1 MQTRE
6 GMAPD
11 AKRDLGPSFLK
22 ALDLIP
28 DNALME
34 RTMKR
39 LAQFTFSAL
48 AAIVSFALYITAA
61 AVVLIEK
68 ALDASFGDFLA
79 DELGSISLSA
89 AAIASFD
96 SEVKHAYQDMGKL
109 RDTVRVRTGVTGST
123 HRFNK
128 LGAGLATRRVKQ
140 TDVVPMNLQHTN
152 ATVTLEDWNAAEYTD
167 VFDEGKTNISER
179 AELAGS
185 IAKAISRRE
194 DQLIIDAL
202 EATAT
207 TLTVASSVGGA
218 NTDLN
223 VDKLR
228 RASRLLGD
236 NGVGE
241 EEELT
246 YVGSYVG
253 REAMLGET
261 EATSADY
268 NTVRAL
274 VNGDINS
281 FVGFNFKWIATR
293 SEGGLDLT
301 SGDRS
306 TFAYAKSAVGHAIG
320 MDQRMEI
327 NYIPTKTSWL
337 ANMLFSGGS
346 VEIDAGGVVDI
357 TCDENG

>member
-1 MQTRE
+1 MST
-6 GMAPD
+6 
-11 AKRDLGPSFLK
+11 
-22 ALDLIP
+22 
-28 DNALME
+28 
-34 RTMKR
+34 
-39 LAQFTFSAL
+39 
-48 AAIVSFALYITAA
+48 
-61 AVVLIEK
+61 
-68 ALDASFGDFLA
+68 
-79 DELGSISLSA
+79 SLST

-96 SEVKHAYQDMGKL
+96 ADVKHAYQERGKL
-109 RDTVRVRTGVTGST
+109 RDTVRVKTGVVGST
-123 HRFNK
+123 HRFPK

-152 ATVTLEDWNAAEYTD
+152 ATATLEDWNAAEYTD
-167 VFDEGKTNISER
+167 VFDDAKTNISER
-179 AELAGS
+179 QELADS

-202 EATAT
+202 EATST
-207 TLTVASSVGGA
+207 TLTVASSVGGS

-241 EEELT
+241 DEEIT

-253 REAMLGET
+253 REALLGET
-261 EATSADY
+261 ETTSADY

-281 FVGFNFKWIATR
+281 FMGMMFKWIATR
-293 SEGGLDLT
+293 AEGGLDLT
-301 SGDRS
+301 GGDRT
-306 TFAYAKSAVGHAIG
+306 TFAYAKSAIGHAVG
-320 MDQRMEI
+320 MDQRMEV

-337 ANMLFSGGS
+337 ANMLFSAGS
-346 VEIDAGGVVDI
+346 IEIDAGGVVEV
-357 TCDENG
+357 TCDEDGA